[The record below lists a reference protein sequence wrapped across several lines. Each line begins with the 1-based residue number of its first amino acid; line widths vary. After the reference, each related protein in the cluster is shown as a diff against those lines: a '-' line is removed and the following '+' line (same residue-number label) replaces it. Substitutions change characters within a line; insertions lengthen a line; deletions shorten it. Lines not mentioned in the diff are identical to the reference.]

1 MLDRNAQ
8 SGLVSTR
15 NVERPSLQG
24 MANVPNEGIIMTD
37 LRPSK
42 PEGRSPIITICG
54 DAGTGK
60 TSLAATFP
68 SPIFIRVEDGV
79 DRIHSDVP
87 VPDVFPVVK
96 VEDDIHEQLIWLL
109 KEKHDYK
116 TLVID
121 SVSALEAVFTEAILK
136 QDGRAKTLSTALGG
150 YGAGYAA
157 LATRHRSIRKMCGTL
172 NERRGMAIVFISHA
186 DLETM
191 RLPDTDDYSR
201 YSLRLNAKSLPA
213 YVDDVDLVGFVKLAS
228 ALRGDDGER
237 KKVISNGD
245 RELICYATAASV
257 SKNGYGITE
266 PLDLE
271 PGKNP
276 LLAFMKAKRA
286 AAKKKPPVKVEPQL
300 QADLEADDIDPA
312 DYTANDEGN

>member
-1 MLDRNAQ
+1 
-8 SGLVSTR
+8 
-15 NVERPSLQG
+15 
-24 MANVPNEGIIMTD
+24 MTD
-37 LRPSK
+37 LKPSK
-42 PEGRSPIITICG
+42 PEGRAPILTICG

-60 TSLAATFP
+60 TSLASTFP
-68 SPIFIRVEDGV
+68 NPILIRVEDGV
-79 DRIHSDVP
+79 DRIHSAVP
-87 VPDVFPVVK
+87 VPDVFPIVRS
-96 VEDDIHEQLIWLL
+96 EDDLHNQLLWLL
-109 KEKHDYK
+109 KEDHKYK
-116 TLVID
+116 TVIID
-121 SVSALEAVFTEAILK
+121 SVSALEAVFTEAILA

-157 LATRHRSIRKMCGTL
+157 LAARHRNIRKMCGTL

-213 YVDDVDLVGFVKLAS
+213 YVDDVDLVGFVRLSS

-266 PLDLE
+266 PLELE

-276 LLAFMKAKRA
+276 LLAYMKAKRA
-286 AAKKKPPVKVEPQL
+286 AKKVKSEPKPDPVETIT
-300 QADLEADDIDPA
+300 ADADEDIDPA
-312 DYTANDEGN
+312 DYAASEEGN

>member
-1 MLDRNAQ
+1 
-8 SGLVSTR
+8 
-15 NVERPSLQG
+15 
-24 MANVPNEGIIMTD
+24 MATSPLTI
-37 LRPSK
+37 SK
-42 PEGRSPIITICG
+42 PEARPPIITICG

-68 SPIFIRVEDGV
+68 APIFIRVEDGV
-79 DRIHSDVP
+79 SRIHDECP
-87 VPDVFPVVK
+87 MPDVFPVVRTE
-96 VEDDIHEQLIWLL
+96 EDIQEQLIWLL

-116 TLVID
+116 TVVID
-121 SVSALEAVFTEAILK
+121 SVSALEALFTEAILQ

-157 LATRHRSIRKMCGTL
+157 LASRHRGVRKMCGLL
-172 NERRGMAIVFISHA
+172 NSRRGMAVIFISHA

-191 RLPDTDDYSR
+191 RLPDSDDYQR
-201 YSLRLNAKSLPA
+201 YSLRLNTKSLPA
-213 YVDDVDLVGFVKLAS
+213 YIDDVDLVGFVRLVA
-228 ALRGDDGER
+228 ALRGDEGDR

-245 RELICYATAASV
+245 RELVCYATAASV

-276 LLAFMKAKRA
+276 LLPFMRAKRA
-286 AAKKKPPVKVEPQL
+286 AKKVKPAPVVNDDAERIAKDL
-300 QADLEADDIDPA
+300 RAALDQAVDETTDIDPA
-312 DYTANDEGN
+312 DFADNEEHAA

>member
-1 MLDRNAQ
+1 M
-8 SGLVSTR
+8 S
-15 NVERPSLQG
+15 
-24 MANVPNEGIIMTD
+24 D
-37 LRPSK
+37 LKPSK
-42 PEGRSPIITICG
+42 PEGRPPIITICG

-60 TSLAATFP
+60 TSLASTFP
-68 SPIFIRVEDGV
+68 NPILIRVEDGV
-79 DRIHSDVP
+79 DRIHSAVP

-96 VEDDIHEQLIWLL
+96 AEDDIHDQLIWLL
-109 KEKHDYK
+109 KQDHKYK
-116 TLVID
+116 TVIID
-121 SVSALEAVFTEAILK
+121 SVSALEGVFTEAILA

-157 LATRHRSIRKMCGTL
+157 LAARHRNIRKMCGIL

-213 YVDDVDLVGFVKLAS
+213 YVDDVDLVGFVRLQS
-228 ALRGDDGER
+228 ALRGDEGDR

-276 LLAFMKAKRA
+276 LLPFMAAKRKA
-286 AAKKKPPVKVEPQL
+286 TVAAKKLKQEPEQTPE
-300 QADLEADDIDPA
+300 QTPEITDDIDPA
-312 DYTANDEGN
+312 DYAAENEGN